1 MLKKINDNFDY
12 FIKSVYPIDSKGNI
26 IDNLFCDKYLIN
38 NFSEMENFKKRE
50 RNTLFQI
57 IKCFSN
63 LEIILLTNNSI
74 IKNKNTSKDRI
85 LFLRKT
91 EYNKNFG
98 ASEKEMN
105 EYEIMPYKK
114 VILNYKVI
122 YVANEVFKDF
132 LEDRFVTKGFWND
145 GIDCNI
151 QIIINNEEKKYI
163 NLIKSIFKIT
173 DDYEIQDYLINYI
186 KVNKISDSISLGI
199 IISKLI
205 SYFSLN
211 IGLAQNG
218 NVFNWIEP
226 ASNFI
231 NEEYSIN
238 KYININQ
245 KDKEW
250 IVFNNKGEI
259 SINNFEYSHTGEF
272 KKVEML

>member
-1 MLKKINDNFDY
+1 MVENKNDNFDY
-12 FIKSVYPIDSKGNI
+12 FVKTVYPIDTKGNL
-26 IDNLFCDKYLIN
+26 IDSLSYDKYLVSNIK
-38 NFSEMENFKKRE
+38 EMENSKKNE

-74 IKNKNTSKDRI
+74 IKNKNPSGDRI

-91 EYNKNFG
+91 EYNKNFCTD
-98 ASEKEMN
+98 EKEN
-105 EYEIMPYKK
+105 HEYEIMAYKK
-114 VILNYKVI
+114 EIINYKVI
-122 YVANEVFKDF
+122 YVANEIFKSI
-132 LEDRFVTKGFWND
+132 LEDRLVMKGFWND

-151 QIIINNEEKKYI
+151 KIIINNEEKKYI
-163 NLIKSIFKIT
+163 NLINSIFKIT

-186 KVNKISDSISLGI
+186 KVNKMSDSISLGI
-199 IISKLI
+199 IITKLI

-211 IGLAQNG
+211 IGLAQSG

-231 NEEYSIN
+231 PEKNSIN
-238 KYININQ
+238 KYINK

-250 IVFNNKGEI
+250 IIFDNKGEI
-259 SINNFEYSHTGEF
+259 SINNFEYNHTGEF

>member
-1 MLKKINDNFDY
+1 MVENKNDNFDY
-12 FIKSVYPIDSKGNI
+12 FVKTVYPIDSKGNL
-26 IDNLFCDKYLIN
+26 IDSLSYDKYLISN
-38 NFSEMENFKKRE
+38 IKEMEKFKKSE

-63 LEIILLTNNSI
+63 LEIILLTNNYI
-74 IKNKNTSKDRI
+74 VKNKNPSGDRI

-91 EYNKNFG
+91 EYNKNFCTD
-98 ASEKEMN
+98 EKEN
-105 EYEIMPYKK
+105 HEYEIMPYKK
-114 VILNYKVI
+114 EIINYKVI
-122 YVANEVFKDF
+122 YVANEVFKDL
-132 LEDRFVTKGFWND
+132 LEDRLVMKGFWDD

-151 QIIINNEEKKYI
+151 KIIINNEEKKYI
-163 NLIKSIFKIT
+163 NLINSIFKIT

-186 KVNKISDSISLGI
+186 KVNEMSDSISLGI
-199 IISKLI
+199 IITKLI

-231 NEEYSIN
+231 PDEHSIN
-238 KYININQ
+238 KYINK

-250 IVFNNKGEI
+250 IIFDNKGEI
-259 SINNFEYSHTGEF
+259 SINNFEYNHTGEF